1 VNPSRPMHPETEYTH
16 ITLVCRSNSPIRIP

>member
-1 VNPSRPMHPETEYTH
+1 MHPETEYTH